1 MKLQVTTGAL
11 EALKWFA
18 LVLMIGDHINAGF
31 FHRELPV
38 LTEWGRLVF
47 PIFAAIFGYNLA
59 RPGADLVRICK
70 RLAFWA
76 AVAAAPFSMLFGYAI
91 PLNVLVTFLVAA
103 ATLHLVDRKRL
114 QTALVVFLVGGF
126 LVEYNWPG
134 VFLVL
139 AVVYLA
145 RRRTWPAAGG
155 VIAALGSLY
164 LINGSWYHLAA
175 VPIIAL
181 VLLGRSW
188 GLERQP
194 RLFYVAYPAHL
205 AVMACISLLVAQLR

>member
-18 LVLMIGDHINAGF
+18 LVLMIGDHVNAGF
-31 FHRELPV
+31 FHRELPL

-47 PIFAAIFGYNLA
+47 PIFAAVLGYNLA
-59 RPGADLVRICK
+59 RPNVDLVRICK

-76 AVAAAPFSMLFGYAI
+76 VVATLPFAFLFGYMI
-91 PLNVLVTFLVAA
+91 PANVLFTFLVAA
-103 ATLHLVDRKRL
+103 ATLYLADRKNL
-114 QTALVVFLVGGF
+114 AGSATVFLLGG
-126 LVEYNWPG
+126 LVVEYNWPG

-139 AVVYLA
+139 ATVHLV
-145 RRRTWPAAGG
+145 RRRTWPAAGW

-164 LINGSWYHLAA
+164 LVNGTWYHLVA

-188 GLERQP
+188 SLERQP
-194 RLFYVAYPAHL
+194 RLFYLAYPAHL